1 MGERTQLFIRIEDED
16 HNQIAGLVRHY
27 QWGFG
32 RVMVMDALN
41 IAINL
46 PFRSEIAFPEHEIP
60 YYGKMGIKFIN
71 H

>member
-32 RVMVMDALN
+32 RVMLMDAVNYPRLKSR
-41 IAINL
+41 A
-46 PFRSEIAFPEHEIP
+46 
-60 YYGKMGIKFIN
+60 
-71 H
+71 